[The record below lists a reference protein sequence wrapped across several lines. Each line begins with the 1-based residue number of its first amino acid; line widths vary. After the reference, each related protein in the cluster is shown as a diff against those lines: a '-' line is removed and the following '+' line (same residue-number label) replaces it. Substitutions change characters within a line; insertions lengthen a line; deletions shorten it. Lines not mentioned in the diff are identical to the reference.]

1 MLILWDHGGGSV
13 SGYGYD
19 QHYPSNTMRLDEI
32 AVALKN
38 GGCVF
43 DLIGFDACLMAT
55 LETAIVLEPY
65 ADYMIAS
72 EEVEPGIGWY
82 YTGWITALSRNT
94 SIKTIDLGKKLIDD
108 YVKEVRAKT
117 PSSQAHC
124 RLLTWRSSKYHTA
137 AFTKFAKSID
147 TLVTR
152 NEYKTV
158 SNARANTKEFAKSSK
173 INQIDLIN
181 FAENLGTDE
190 GKNLP
195 SIARV
200 Y

>member
-1 MLILWDHGGGSV
+1 VETGGTLKWQNNTVDSSTNQRFKVTNDGLKLLEGNLGKKSMVEPETLSDFIKYCKTNFPADRYMLILWDHGGGSV

-94 SIKTIDLGKKLIDD
+94 SIKPLTLGK
-108 YVKEVRAKT
+108 
-117 PSSQAHC
+117 S
-124 RLLTWRSSKYHTA
+124 LLMTM
-137 AFTKFAKSID
+137 
-147 TLVTR
+147 
-152 NEYKTV
+152 
-158 SNARANTKEFAKSSK
+158 
-173 INQIDLIN
+173 
-181 FAENLGTDE
+181 
-190 GKNLP
+190 
-195 SIARV
+195 
-200 Y
+200 